1 MQSFKSFDEK
11 LEGFVYFLTFN
22 LIIFPYIIS
31 GEVLSG
37 NCNIRTCNG
46 IIFSITG
53 SATIKDCMPLSNT
66 CSIVG
71 NLGCCVKEI
80 LDSVDILY
88 TNPYGFWDG
97 SNLECGGFYCQFSS
111 RDTIW
116 KINKEPP
123 STYQDITPISRNYSD
138 SCKWSI
144 NASQELTRCIPS
156 IKKPVFL
163 VRTYSK
169 KFILI
174 KVTSQKK
181 INDNSSSEYCT
192 ADISWW
198 LQDDGS
204 CDFSTLSTSVS
215 QKQKNVLK
223 KSISLKNRF
232 VVLSNELVLP
242 EGNYYDYQGRKVNLK
257 KNARKNNIL
266 IRITK

>member
-1 MQSFKSFDEK
+1 MQNVKCYVK
-11 LEGFVYFLTFN
+11 LKEFIYFLLFN
-22 LIIFPYIIS
+22 SLIFPYS
-31 GEVLSG
+31 LFGEVFIG
-37 NCNIRTCNG
+37 NCNLKTCNG
-46 IIFSITG
+46 IIFNKTDSVTV
-53 SATIKDCMPLSNT
+53 KDCAPFSNT

-80 LDSVDILY
+80 LDSVDIIY

-123 STYQDITPISRNYSD
+123 STYQDISPISRNYSD

-144 NASQELTRCIPS
+144 NAAQELTRCIPS
-156 IKKPVFL
+156 IKKAVFL

-169 KFILI
+169 KFVLI

-181 INDNSSSEYCT
+181 FNSNSSSEYCT
-192 ADISWW
+192 ADIAWW

-204 CDFSTLSTSVS
+204 CDFSILSTSVG
-215 QKQKNVLK
+215 QKQKNELK
-223 KSISLKNRF
+223 KSIYLKERIF
-232 VVLSNELVLP
+232 VLSNDLVLP
-242 EGNYYDYQGRKVNLK
+242 EGKYYDYQGRQVSLK
-257 KNARKNNIL
+257 KNTRKNNIL
-266 IRITK
+266 IRISN